1 MSNKMIFLN
10 MKIASVLLFVF
21 LLFVPKISADV
32 NIFGEYAVSIDA
44 NTGEV
49 LFGKNADVKAYPASV
64 TKVLTALL
72 LMEHLEE
79 DDVIT
84 FSENAIHETR
94 SRSPLFFD
102 VSETMK
108 RDDALMALMVVSAN
122 DVAVAIAETIA
133 GSEERFAEMM
143 TERAH
148 ELGAYDSTFITASG
162 LHYPTHRT
170 TAYDMALIGME
181 AIQNEKILEAMSM
194 EEVEVSTSRQTRTII
209 NRSDIFTDEDAIA
222 GKTGFTTP
230 AGHTLM
236 KIDEVD
242 GKRVINVVFKS
253 NPHYIYNDIKTVSNL
268 GISMIENEV
277 VIDEKNTVETL
288 NFLDQNITLFPEK
301 TVQLTKMKDVD
312 SPYQLIFKPTMQKTE
327 EFAEELIEYG
337 LKSGTKLGEM
347 TVKYNHREIDVIDMV
362 TVEDYAFEK
371 QAIIPFSLKIGV
383 AVLLPFLAFIGYIVF
398 LCFKKLKAKTQ
409 RSNAVKVAR

>member
-1 MSNKMIFLN
+1 MINKMFFLN
-10 MKIASVLLFVF
+10 MKMASVLILVF
-21 LLFVPKISADV
+21 LLFVPKVSADV

-44 NTGEV
+44 NTGEI

-102 VSETMK
+102 VGETMK

-133 GSEERFAEMM
+133 GSEEAFAKMM
-143 TERAH
+143 TERAY

-170 TAYDMALIGME
+170 TAYDMALIGMV
-181 AIQNEKILEAMSM
+181 AIQNEKVLEAMSM
-194 EEVEVSTSRQTRTII
+194 EDVEVSTSRQTRTII
-209 NRSDIFTDEDAIA
+209 NRSQIFDDVDALA

-242 GKRVINVVFKS
+242 GKRVINVVFGS
-253 NPHYIYNDIKTVSNL
+253 NPHYIYNDIKTVSDL
-268 GISMIENEV
+268 AISKIENDV
-277 VIDEKNTVETL
+277 VIDETNTTETL
-288 NFLDQNITLFPEK
+288 IFLDQEITLLPEK
-301 TVQLTKMKDVD
+301 TVQLTKRKDID
-312 SPYQLIFKPTMQKTE
+312 SPYQVSFKQTMQKTE
-327 EFAEELIEYG
+327 EFKEELYEHG
-337 LKSGTKLGEM
+337 LKSGTKLGEI
-347 TVKYNHREIDVIDMV
+347 TVKYNHHEIDVVDMV

-371 QAIIPFSLKIGV
+371 EALLPLWLKVV
-383 AVLLPFLAFIGYIVF
+383 AVLSSFLAFIVYVVYSRF
-398 LCFKKLKAKTQ
+398 MKLKAKKQ
-409 RSNAVKVAR
+409 QSNAVKVAR